1 MIALENLEQADD
13 EFLEEI
19 NQFKQFFRK
28 RITELRLEKGV
39 NEVQMSL
46 ELGKSRNYIFHI
58 SSGQAFPSM
67 TQFFN
72 ICLYLEITP
81 EQFFDPNFRSPSLL
95 KKSLKLMEKMTNKEL
110 ENLNVIMES
119 MVGNR

>member
-1 MIALENLEQADD
+1 MENQRKKID
-13 EFLEEI
+13 EETESEI

-58 SSGQAFPSM
+58 SSGQALPSM

-95 KKSLKLMEKMTNKEL
+95 KKSLKLMEKMTKKEL
-110 ENLNVIMES
+110 ENLYAVMES
-119 MVGNR
+119 MIGNR

>member
-1 MIALENLEQADD
+1 MITLENLEQVDD
-13 EFLEEI
+13 ELREEI
-19 NQFKQFFRK
+19 DQFKQFFRR
-28 RITELRLEKGV
+28 RITELRMEKGV

-46 ELGKSRNYIFHI
+46 ELGKSRNYMFHI
-58 SSGQAFPSM
+58 SSGQALPSM

-119 MVGNR
+119 MVSDR